1 MILIKPITQMNQ
13 AKEGIITP
21 EVEILARVENCPP
34 AQLSEKVASG
44 KVVIPFNIKHR
55 PSQPC
60 AIGEGLKTKV
70 NANVGT
76 SPEIGSLEGEVEK
89 ARVALAAGADA
100 LMDLSIGGD
109 IGRIRRAIIEASPVP
124 VGTVP
129 IYEAALKAG
138 DITQIT
144 PEGILETIRSQAED
158 GVDFMTIH
166 AGITLEAAKRLSAG
180 NRIME
185 VVSRGGAI
193 LLKWMRHHQAEN
205 PLYEHFD
212 EVLDILAQ
220 YDVTISLGDG
230 LRPGCLADASDEA
243 QFQELIT
250 LGELTKRAWARDVS
264 VIIEGPGH
272 MPIDQIEANVLLQK
286 RICGS
291 APFYVLGPLVTDVAP
306 GYDHITAAIG
316 GAIAARAGADFLCY
330 VTPGEHLRLP
340 TPEDVR
346 DGVIGVRIAAHV
358 GDIAKG
364 IPGAMDWDTQMSRCR
379 SNLDWEGQIKW
390 SINPQK
396 TKSYCER
403 RLSAEGE
410 VCTMCGEYCALKI
423 GRERKDSKGGR

>member
-1 MILIKPITQMNQ
+1 MNQ
-13 AKEGIITP
+13 AKQGIITP
-21 EVEILARVENCPP
+21 EVELLARAEHCSPEG
-34 AQLSEKVASG
+34 LSAKVASG
-44 KVVIPFNIKHR
+44 KVAIPFNIKHR
-55 PSQPC
+55 PTQPC

-70 NANVGT
+70 NANLGT
-76 SPEIGSLEGEVEK
+76 SPEIGTLEGELEK
-89 ARVALAAGADA
+89 AKVALGARADT

-109 IGRIRRAIIEASPVP
+109 TVQIRRAIIDASPVP

-138 DITQIT
+138 DITQMT
-144 PEGILETIRSQAED
+144 PKGILETIRFQAED

-166 AGITLEAAKRLSAG
+166 AGITLQAAARLSAG

-193 LLKWMRHHQAEN
+193 LLKWMRHHKAEN
-205 PLYEHFD
+205 PLYAHFD

-230 LRPGCLADASDEA
+230 LRPGCLADASDGA

-250 LGELTKRAWARDVS
+250 LGELTRRAWARDIS

-272 MPIDQIEANVLLQK
+272 MPMDQIEANVLLQK

-330 VTPGEHLRLP
+330 VTPGEHLHLP

-346 DGVIGVRIAAHV
+346 DGVIASGIAAHA

-364 IPGAMDWDTQMSRCR
+364 IPGAMDWDIQMSRCR

-390 SINPQK
+390 SINPEK
-396 TKSYCER
+396 TKTYCER
-403 RLSAEGE
+403 RLSAEDE
-410 VCTMCGEYCALKI
+410 VCTMCGEYCALKV
-423 GRERKDSKGGR
+423 GREDRKGGI

>member
-1 MILIKPITQMNQ
+1 MYPTQMKQ

-21 EVEILARVENCPP
+21 EVEKLAKVEGCSSS
-34 AQLSEKVASG
+34 QLSAKTASG

-60 AIGEGLKTKV
+60 AIGEGLRTKV
-70 NANVGT
+70 NANLGT
-76 SPEIGSLEGEVEK
+76 SPEAGSLGSELAK
-89 ARVALAAGADA
+89 AEVALSAGANT

-109 IGRIRRAIIEASPVP
+109 TGQIRRAILEATPLP
-124 VGTVP
+124 LGTVP

-138 DITQIT
+138 EITQMT
-144 PEGILETIRSQAED
+144 PAGILETIRSQAEE

-166 AGITLEAAKRLSAG
+166 AGITLEAAGRLSTG
-180 NRIME
+180 NRIMR

-205 PLYEHFD
+205 PLYEHFE

-243 QFQELIT
+243 QIQELIT
-250 LGELTKRAWARDVS
+250 LGELTRKAWARDVS

-316 GAIAARAGADFLCY
+316 GAVAAQAGADFLCY

-346 DGVIGVRIAAHV
+346 DGVIGARIAAHV

-396 TKSYCER
+396 TMTYCER

-410 VCTMCGEYCALKI
+410 VCTMCGEYCALKV
-423 GRERKDSKGGR
+423 GLEKG